1 MIIYTRVEM
10 SGKIVVSGGTGL
22 IGSTLIKELTARKY
36 EVVIVTRDPE
46 KAKKSFPEISDIV
59 KWDTQNPENLA
70 NYIEGSSAV
79 INFSGAPVFAK
90 WKGNYSV
97 QVKDSRVLGTRYIV
111 ESIKKTKSKSGCLIN
126 GSATGIYGYG
136 KSFVGV
142 NDESSKAS
150 DDFWGSLVQDWEN
163 EALLAENEG
172 VRTVLL
178 RTSLVLEKDKGALEA
193 LVPYFMKGL
202 GGYVMPGKQIFSW
215 IHIKDE
221 IGVIVKAI
229 ENSSFHGSINLV
241 AGNETSKDFSRKLG
255 KALHK
260 RSGLPIPQFVI
271 KRMFG
276 MASDLVTGGSYVES
290 KRMDELGYKPV
301 FNDLE
306 SAISN
311 LYR

>member
-1 MIIYTRVEM
+1 MLIYTRIKM

-22 IGSTLIKELTARKY
+22 IGSTLIKELTAMKY
-36 EVVIVTRDPE
+36 DVVIVTRNPE
-46 KAKKSFPEISDIV
+46 KAKTSFPEISDFV
-59 KWDTQNPENLA
+59 KWEPQNPEDLA
-70 NYIEGSSAV
+70 NYIEDSKAV
-79 INFSGAPVFAK
+79 INLSGAPVFAK
-90 WKGNYSV
+90 WKGNYSI

-111 ESIKKTKSKSGCLIN
+111 ESIKKTKNKPGCLIN

-136 KSFVGV
+136 KSFSGV
-142 NDESSKAS
+142 NDESGKPSG
-150 DDFWGSLVQDWEN
+150 DFWGSLVHDWEN
-163 EALLAENEG
+163 EAILAENEG

-229 ENSSFHGSINLV
+229 ENTSFHGPVNLV
-241 AGNETSKDFSRKLG
+241 AGNETSREFSRKLG
-255 KALHK
+255 KVLHK

-276 MASDLVTGGSYVES
+276 TASDLVTGGSYVES
-290 KRMDELGYKPV
+290 MRMNELGYKPV
-301 FNDLE
+301 FKDFE
-306 SAISN
+306 SAISD